1 MNKPLPQIP
10 KRSSRRIQQDRL
22 SSISEEQ
29 EPKIPAKVAEA
40 VIFKVLDRVETL
52 DDLFNAALANKG
64 FYRVFK
70 LNELPLMRSTLKKM
84 NAAAWE
90 YRETCLAD
98 SSDREE
104 PESPKPLPDYTP
116 TTYYQTYTRDTYI
129 IGALK
134 VLILERCQSFLRPE
148 TVSSLKIHDPFHP
161 SRVDCALW
169 RIWTFCRVFGS
180 HKGREDDI
188 VAQMDWLRGGVL
200 AHQDTCTSTISMRD
214 SFCMGGVLLNA
225 PEHFGQGNHGG
236 LSAEE
241 LYDMTEMWNCLNH
254 ITQTIIGMTIEA
266 RQYGVYD
273 CTEVRGGD
281 IDGEEAMLGMC
292 IPRFFVLPTFAN
304 IPTEEDQSSL

>member
-10 KRSSRRIQQDRL
+10 KRSSRRLQRGQL
-22 SSISEEQ
+22 SSITEEQ
-29 EPKIPAKVAEA
+29 ERKISARAAET
-40 VIFKVLDRVETL
+40 VVLKVLDRVETL

-70 LNELPLMRSTLKKM
+70 RNELQLMRSTLKKM

-98 SSDREE
+98 SVDHDE
-104 PESPKPLPDYTP
+104 PESARPLPDYTP

-134 VLILERCQSFLRPE
+134 VLILEQCQSFLRHE
-148 TVSSLKIHDPFHP
+148 TVSSLTVHDPFHP

-169 RIWTFCRVFGS
+169 RIWTFCGVFGS
-180 HKGREDDI
+180 NKGREDDI
-188 VAQMDWLRGGVL
+188 TAQMDWLRGGVL
-200 AHQDTCTSTISMRD
+200 AHQDTCTSTISMSD
-214 SFCMGGVLLNA
+214 PSCMAGVLLNA
-225 PEHFGQGNHGG
+225 SEHFGRGNHGG

-254 ITQTIIGMTIEA
+254 ITQTIIGRTVEA

-292 IPRFFVLPTFAN
+292 TPQSVLPIFSN
-304 IPTEEDQSSL
+304 I